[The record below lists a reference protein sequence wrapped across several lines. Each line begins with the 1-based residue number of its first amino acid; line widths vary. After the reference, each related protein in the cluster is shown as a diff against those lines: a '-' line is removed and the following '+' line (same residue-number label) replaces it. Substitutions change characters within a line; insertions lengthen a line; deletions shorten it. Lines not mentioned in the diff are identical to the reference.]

1 LAIPAVQTSIAKY
14 FTNQINEDTG
24 VNLQIDKIQITV
36 SGNIII
42 KNFIALD
49 EHQDTIFY
57 GKRLQTRILNP
68 FDISKDNQLLLDKT
82 HIDNLNGKI
91 IYYKGEKKS
100 NLDKFIAKFDS
111 GPSKDT
117 LKPPFVLK
125 IRNIDL
131 INSRF
136 RYLDFNKTAD
146 PTVLDFQHLHAKLD
160 DFLVKGSLISFQ
172 ADKIQMLDY
181 RGLQVQDLSTRFKY
195 DNKEI
200 RLDQLHLETDYSNI
214 DMNLVFKSPGK
225 GYPDFNNKV
234 KIEGKIEEAY
244 LSTNDL
250 KKFSD
255 VFAADHNF
263 SITTELS
270 GTLNQL
276 VLNNFDAVTDNRVN
290 LEGDLKLLQIFK
302 SDQYT
307 IQSNL
312 KQFNFSLDKL
322 EQIFPKLIKD
332 KLPKGIKKM
341 GNTTISGTLNY
352 GKNILISDIIAQ
364 TDLGKL
370 KIDLKMHNLAYIAK
384 TTYEGHIESE
394 SFRLKEILQED
405 VDNITT
411 SFDVKGTGLT
421 LASLNSNFVGHIDS
435 LDYNKYTYHDI
446 SVNGYFKKK
455 LFQGQFDVADENLEM
470 DFSGLIDFSQ
480 KKRRLDFSS
489 EICKA
494 NLYAL
499 NFSKDEFSSLEGE
512 FNLQAEGTNIDDIVG
527 KLLVNRLKITN
538 QYDTYL
544 FDDLLVTSDF
554 TGNERDIVLKST
566 DMVEGYIKGIYTFN
580 QIPLL
585 LKNAFGSVFAN
596 YEIKPIDQEQ
606 YINYKLTIHNKIVDL
621 FNPKLKIAKNTY
633 IKGKLNSTSNLLKMK
648 VVSPKI
654 SYDKKDFVNVNL
666 RIDNK
671 NPLYNIFLKIDT
683 INAGFYQF
691 RKLRLLNTTIN
702 DTLYLKTKFEGGK
715 KYDDKY
721 DISFYYTMDELQNFI
736 FGLQK
741 SSLKFKNTPWMIDPD
756 FNKNKIFYNPK
767 NDSLQVQDIG
777 IFHNE
782 EKVAF
787 LGYKA
792 KDNLD
797 FRVNLDSIQ
806 LAHITPELED
816 FDFAGKVNG
825 QIRIAKYN
833 NEILPSAV
841 LNIKKFKL
849 NKVLLGDVFLKVN
862 TLPGNNVFVDLAI
875 IKEELQVLKLI
886 GYIDLNKT
894 SPIVNASLLLNEF
907 PVKPL
912 GKLFEDIFS
921 NIRGKLTGNVQI
933 KGPLDNLSY
942 DGKLYVNF
950 FGLKVLVLNTD
961 YEFENRTVVYLHDQT
976 FELKNAVFYDT
987 KYHTKGT
994 MSGVIKHHNFSNWYL
1009 DLNLETDNMLVLDTP
1024 PDPQEMFY
1032 GKVFVKGSSRIYGY
1046 TDRLKIDATMQTKK
1060 NTKFVITLTD
1070 AETLG
1075 ENDFVRIISKQ
1086 DYKKE
1091 KKNPK
1096 KKFKVYEGLE
1106 MNFDLDITPD
1116 AEVEI
1121 LMDQEFGST
1130 LVAKGSG
1137 GMYMEVNTNGRFNIW
1152 GDFTVLDGIYNFKYG
1167 GVIDKKFKVEPGSYL
1182 SWEGDPYNANIDI
1195 KAVYETFADPSI
1207 LLTDQGVVSKKMPV
1221 EVIIYL
1227 KEKLLHPTISFDLEL
1242 PKANAIL
1249 KSQVDYALSDPD
1261 KKTLQALSLLS
1272 FGNFINEEDYNFSKQ
1287 ATEGAVRTI
1296 SETGLNILNALM
1308 GQDEN
1313 FQVNLNYSGGEN
1325 DIDKNIVTDP
1335 QVGLSLVTKINKR
1348 VYINGKVAVPVGRY
1362 TKSSIVGDVELEVY
1376 LDEKGNLVF
1385 RVFNKQTELE
1395 YIGQQE
1401 GYTQGIGISYQVDFD
1416 TFKEILQKIGISV
1429 KSD

>member
-1 LAIPAVQTSIAKY
+1 MAIPAVQTGIAKY
-14 FTNQINEDTG
+14 FTNQINEETG

-36 SGNIII
+36 SGKIIV
-42 KNFIALD
+42 KDFIAFD
-49 EHQDTIFY
+49 DHQDTIFY
-57 GKRLQTRILNP
+57 GKRLETRILNP
-68 FDISKDNQLLLDKT
+68 WNITKNNRLLLDNT
-82 HIDNLNGKI
+82 HIEQLLGKI
-91 IYYKGEKKS
+91 IYYKGEKQS
-100 NLDKFIAKFDS
+100 NLDKFIDRIDGEPS
-111 GPSKDT
+111 GQPNKN
-117 LKPPFVLK
+117 PFVLK
-125 IRNIDL
+125 ARKIGL
-131 INSRF
+131 TNSHF
-136 RYLDFNKTAD
+136 RYLDFNNKD
-146 PTVLDFQHLHAKLD
+146 PRVLDFQHLHANLNQ
-160 DFLVKGSLISFQ
+160 FLVKGDLISFD
-172 ADKIQMLDY
+172 AKRLQMLDY
-181 RGLQVQDLSTRFKY
+181 RGLQIQDLSTKFKY
-195 DNKEI
+195 DSKEI
-200 RLDQLHLETDYSNI
+200 RLDKLHLETDYSNI
-214 DMNLVFKSPGK
+214 DMDLLFQSPGK

-234 KIEGKIEEAY
+234 KISGKITEAY

-250 KKFSD
+250 LKFSK
-255 VFAADHNF
+255 VFAPEHQI
-263 SITTELS
+263 SISTNLS
-270 GTLNQL
+270 GTLNRL
-276 VLNNFDAVTDNRVN
+276 VLNNFDAVTDNRIN
-290 LEGDLKLLQIFK
+290 LEGDLILSQIFK
-302 SDQYT
+302 ANNYV

-312 KQFNFSLDKL
+312 KQLNFSFDRLAQL
-322 EQIFPKLIKD
+322 FPKLIND
-332 KLPKGIKKM
+332 NIPENVRSL
-341 GNTTISGTLNY
+341 GNTNLSGKLNY
-352 GKNILISDIIAQ
+352 GKNQLVSDITAQ
-364 TDLGKL
+364 TDLGALIVK
-370 KIDLKMHNLAYIAK
+370 LKMHNLAHIAS
-384 TTYEGHIESE
+384 TTYEGHIEAE
-394 SFRLKEILQED
+394 NFKLKELLKED

-421 LASLNSNFVGHIDS
+421 LPSLNANFIGQIAK

-455 LFQGQFDVADENLEM
+455 LFQGQFDVADKNLEM

-480 KKRRLDFSS
+480 KKRKLDFSA

-499 NFSKDEFSSLEGE
+499 NFSKDEFSHLEGE
-512 FNLQAEGTNIDDIVG
+512 INLQATGTNIDDIVG

-544 FDDLLVTSDF
+544 FDDLLITSNF
-554 TGNERDIVLKST
+554 TGKERDIELKST
-566 DMVEGYIKGIYTFN
+566 DIIDGYIKGVYTFDK
-580 QIPLL
+580 IPLL

-596 YEIKPIDQEQ
+596 YEIKPIEQEQ
-606 YINYKLTIHNKIVDL
+606 YINYKFTIHNKIVDL

-633 IKGKLNSTSNLLKMK
+633 IKGKLNSDNNLLKMK

-654 SYDKKDFVNVNL
+654 SYDKKDFVAVNL

-671 NPLYNIFLKIDT
+671 NPLYNIFLKVDT

-691 RKLRLLNTTIN
+691 KHLRLLNTTIN

-741 SSLKFKNTPWMIDPD
+741 SSLQFKDIPWVINPQL
-756 FNKNKIFYNPK
+756 NANKIFYSPK
-767 NDSLQVQDIG
+767 KDSLQVKDVG
-777 IFHNE
+777 IIHE
-782 EKVAF
+782 EERISLF
-787 LGYKA
+787 GYKT
-792 KDNLD
+792 KENLD
-797 FRVNLDSIQ
+797 FKVALDSIR
-806 LAHITPELED
+806 LSHITPELED
-816 FDFAGKVNG
+816 FEFDGQING
-825 QIRIAKYN
+825 QIHVAKYKE
-833 NEILPSAV
+833 EILPSAN
-841 LNIKKFKL
+841 LQIKHFKL
-849 NKVLLGDVFLKVN
+849 NKTLLGDVNLKVN
-862 TLPGNNVFVDLAI
+862 TLPGNNVFVDLSI
-875 IKEELQVLKLI
+875 LKEQLQTLKLI
-886 GYIDLNKT
+886 GYVDLNKKT
-894 SPIVNASLLLNEF
+894 PIINASLLLNEF

-912 GKLFEDIFS
+912 AKLFKDIFG
-921 NIRGKLTGNVQI
+921 NIRGKLSGNVQI
-933 KGPLDNLSY
+933 KGPIDNLSY
-942 DGKLYVNF
+942 DGKLYLNF
-950 FGLKVLVLNTD
+950 FGLKILALNTD

-976 FELKNAVFYDT
+976 FELKDAVFYDT
-987 KYHTKGT
+987 EHHTKGKI
-994 MSGVIKHHNFSNWYL
+994 SGVIKHHNFGNWYL
-1009 DLNLETDNMLVLDTP
+1009 DLNIKTDNLLVLNTP
-1024 PDPQEMFY
+1024 PDPQELFY
-1032 GKVFVKGSSRIYGY
+1032 GKVFVKGTTRIYGY
-1046 TDRLKIDATMQTKK
+1046 TDRLKIDANMQTKP
-1060 NTKFVITLTD
+1060 NTRFVITLTD

-1075 ENDFVRIISKQ
+1075 EDDFVRIISKQ
-1086 DYKKE
+1086 AYKKE
-1091 KKNPK
+1091 KKNLK
-1096 KKFKVYEGLE
+1096 RKFKVYEGLE

-1121 LMDQEFGST
+1121 LLDQEFGST

-1137 GMYMEVNTNGRFNIW
+1137 AMYMEVNTNGRFNIW

-1167 GVIDKKFKVEPGSYL
+1167 GVIDKKFKVDPGSYI
-1182 SWEGDPYNANIDI
+1182 SWEGDPYNANLDI

-1207 LLTDQGVVSKKMPV
+1207 LLANQGVTSKKMPV
-1221 EVIIYL
+1221 DVIIYL
-1227 KEKLLHPTISFDLEL
+1227 KDKLMHPTISFDLEL

-1272 FGNFINEEDYNFSKQ
+1272 FGNFINEDDYNFSKQ

-1376 LDEKGNLVF
+1376 LDDKGNLVF

-1429 KSD
+1429 KTD